1 MNAVAELFKA
11 IAARPPVLWGAI
23 GGVIAAL
30 GGNVEV
36 LEPYEPL
43 LMLIIPSIFGYLASR
58 FTIGPATGKVLAEQV
73 QRTKEQVL
81 KNPDGPI
88 ESIALSLPALRAAE
102 RVLNAKPPIKEAR
115 R

>member
-1 MNAVAELFKA
+1 M
-11 IAARPPVLWGAI
+11 LWGAI

-43 LMLIIPSIFGYLASR
+43 LMLVIPSLFGWLASR
-58 FTIGPATGKVLAEQV
+58 FTIGPATGKVLAEAVKTV
-73 QRTKEQVL
+73 QNQTLR
-81 KNPDGPI
+81 NPDGPI
-88 ESIALSLPALRAAE
+88 SSVTPSVSAMRAAE
-102 RVLNAKPPIKEAR
+102 RVLNAKPPVKEAR